1 MKLGTFTF
9 KPEKAEGFDFH
20 VLRVKIET
28 GAKQPPLRDMFSNV
42 AVFADNSAVEKHPD
56 WLSQSPTGLAKMGN
70 NNLNIFWNIVCA
82 TQPQHRAE
90 TLDYIAQVDKQSR
103 GIWLTNQYFADQG
116 YCTCPRCQELWKKSG
131 LGWLDWRRRE
141 VTEYVGQIRARVKGE
156 LVLCVQPDPVSS
168 QERYGVDFDDFAKYA
183 DKFCVV
189 MFAKNYATPWY
200 FEMLTR
206 AFKKMLKKPFDVAL
220 YVYGPGDNPKDVPTT
235 QELLVTSVRCVR
247 SGADGLL
254 YLTEGASQIRNF
266 QKEAIAQTALIEKLR
281 TYGGQPVQ
289 EFLDRV
295 EGWKNTFL
303 LSDAKV

>member
-1 MKLGTFTF
+1 MRLGAYTF

-28 GAKQPPLRDMFSNV
+28 GAKQTPLRDMYSNV
-42 AVFADNSAVEKHPD
+42 AVFADNAATAAHPD
-56 WLSQSPTGLAKMGN
+56 WVSQSPLGPAKMGN
-70 NNLNIFWNIVCA
+70 SNLNIFWNIVCA
-82 TQPQHRAE
+82 TQPQHKAE
-90 TLDYIAQVDKQSR
+90 VLDYITPVDQQSL
-103 GIWLTNQYFADQG
+103 GVWLTNQYFADQG

-131 LGWLDWRRRE
+131 LDWLQWRRGEITDYIAQVRD
-141 VTEYVGQIRARVKGE
+141 RVKGD
-156 LVLCVQPDPVSS
+156 LTLCVQPDPVNSL
-168 QERYGVDFDDFAKYA
+168 ERYGVDFDDFAKYA

-206 AFKKMLKKPFDVAL
+206 AFKKLLKKPFYVAL
-220 YVYGPGDNPKDVPTT
+220 YVYGPGDDPKDVPTA

-254 YLTEGASQIRNF
+254 YLTEGATRIQDF
-266 QKEAIAQTALIEKLR
+266 QKAAVEQTQLIAKLR

-295 EGWKNTFL
+295 EGWKQL
-303 LSDAKV
+303 LH